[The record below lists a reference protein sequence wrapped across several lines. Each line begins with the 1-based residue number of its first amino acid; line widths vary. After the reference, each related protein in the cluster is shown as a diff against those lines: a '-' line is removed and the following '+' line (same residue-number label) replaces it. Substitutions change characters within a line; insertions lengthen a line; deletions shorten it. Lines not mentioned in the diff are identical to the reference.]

1 MNIQEHSLPIKI
13 IRSLLF
19 DDFLRPLVHTVYP
32 DNYQIYMLIEKNE
45 FDLKV

>member
-1 MNIQEHSLPIKI
+1 MNIQEHSSTIKI
-13 IRSLLF
+13 TKLLG
-19 DDFLRPLVHTVYP
+19 PLFHIVYP